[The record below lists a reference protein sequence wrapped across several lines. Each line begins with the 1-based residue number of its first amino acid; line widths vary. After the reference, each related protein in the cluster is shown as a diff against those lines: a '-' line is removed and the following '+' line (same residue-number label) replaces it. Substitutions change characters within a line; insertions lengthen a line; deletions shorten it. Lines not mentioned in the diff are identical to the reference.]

1 MVELTKAHHLTGTTL
16 PGGWMLTKKYEKKHG
31 ETGGQFSVQYK
42 VEREGKEYFVKIIDI
57 EKALRQVSLE
67 KWMATIQEQTAA
79 FDYER
84 NLLEKCR
91 ERSLSKIV
99 RVLDANMIPIQDDNP
114 YPIPFLVFEKADG
127 NVKDYIAFQDEV
139 DFAWKLKSLHDIA
152 TGIQQ
157 LHSIQVIHQDLKP
170 SNILQFKANSK
181 IADLGRSKTFSG
193 TGLYDQ
199 QFFSGDMTY
208 APLEIYSEFAF
219 LRPKDWLDHNLAM
232 DSYELGNLMTFYF
245 TGLNMT
251 ALLISRLKEIG
262 VTKCGDEHEMRSY
275 IEICYDK
282 CIEEVKEAIEY
293 DEFME
298 PIAQMIRE
306 LCNPD
311 PNKRNDEKTLRERGS
326 NYVLHRYIS
335 RLNVLQAQA
344 EINLVKHG
352 ALHR

>member
-1 MVELTKAHHLTGTTL
+1 MSEMTRAHHLEGTTL
-16 PGGWMLTKKYEKKHG
+16 PGGWALTEKYEKKHG
-31 ETGGQFSVQYK
+31 DTGGQFSVQYRA
-42 VEREGKEYFVKIIDI
+42 ERDGKEFFVKIIDI
-57 EKALRQVSLE
+57 EKALRQADLE
-67 KWMATIQEQTAA
+67 KWTATIQEQTAA

-91 ERSLSKIV
+91 DRSLSKIV
-99 RVLDANMIPIQDDNP
+99 RVLDANMIPVQEDNP

-127 NVKDYIAFQDEV
+127 NVKDYIAFQDKV

-170 SNILQFKANSK
+170 SNILQFKEQSK

-193 TGLYDQ
+193 TGLYDKKP
-199 QFFSGDMTY
+199 FSGDMTY

-219 LRPKDWLDHNLAM
+219 LRPENWLDRNLAM

-251 ALLISRLKEIG
+251 AILIRKLQAIG
-262 VTKCGDEHEMRSY
+262 ITKCGTEQEMRSY

-282 CIEEVKEAIEY
+282 CIEDVKEAIEY
-293 DEFME
+293 EDFKE
-298 PIAQMIRE
+298 PISQMIRE

-326 NYVLHRYIS
+326 HYVLHRYIT
-335 RLNVLQAQA
+335 RLNVLQKQA
-344 EINLVKHG
+344 ELILVKNG
-352 ALHR
+352 TLHR